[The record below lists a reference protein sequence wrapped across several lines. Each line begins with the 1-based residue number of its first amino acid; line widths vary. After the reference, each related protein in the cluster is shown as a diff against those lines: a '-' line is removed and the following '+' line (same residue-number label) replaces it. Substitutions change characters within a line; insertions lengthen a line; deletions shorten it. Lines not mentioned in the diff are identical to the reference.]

1 MRGKKRQNVSD
12 LCRMCQNTV
21 SYFFSPEKKLTNVE
35 SDPKKLYFVSLKG
48 GEHDKFSKSCKFICL
63 KLIKK
68 YENMEIWKIVRL
80 FNDLSKKCKL
90 RLS

>member
-1 MRGKKRQNVSD
+1 
-12 LCRMCQNTV
+12 MCQNTV

-63 KLIKK
+63 KIIKNMRILK
-68 YENMEIWKIVRL
+68 YG
-80 FNDLSKKCKL
+80 KL
-90 RLS
+90 